1 VHTEWVTVE
10 PRNRFIGIDV
20 GGTKIMGVVADAATG
35 EIQAR
40 RKAPTPKDDPKQLP
54 IAINDVVADL
64 ITEAGRPVGIGVGV
78 PGLVDHQGVLQYGP
92 NVPGVLGLDI
102 AGELRAAFSLPAIAE
117 NDATCAALAEH
128 RLGAAMGTTH
138 AIVINQGTGIAGGII
153 IGGRMHRGANGF
165 AGEPGHMLINASGH
179 DCACGKTGC
188 WEAVA
193 SGAGLANIARDVVAE
208 GMGARIVELA
218 GNEPAHIRGEHVS
231 AAMAEG
237 DPGAAE
243 VTKRFVWWVAEG
255 LANLIALLDPEVIV
269 LGGGLT
275 AINRHFISEVQVQVN
290 KTVMGAAYRP
300 EVPIV
305 PARLGAEA
313 GAIGA
318 AISSRDMFLGR

>member
-35 EIQAR
+35 EIQTR

-54 IAINDVVADL
+54 VAINDVVADL

-78 PGLVDHQGVLQYGP
+78 PGLVDHQGVLHYGP